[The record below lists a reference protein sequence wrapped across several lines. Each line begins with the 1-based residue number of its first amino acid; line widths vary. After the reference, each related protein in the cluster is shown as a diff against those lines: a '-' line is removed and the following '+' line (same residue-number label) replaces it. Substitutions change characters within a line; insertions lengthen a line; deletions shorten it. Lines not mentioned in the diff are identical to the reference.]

1 MGAIKILV
9 VDDEPGNISVV
20 ADILEKYNYEIIAA
34 YNGNIAFQVAK
45 KQIPDLILMDWDM
58 PIMNGLDSIK
68 ILKKDY
74 TTKDIPVIMISGIMI
89 SSENLKTAFDAGAID
104 YVRKPID
111 ELELISRIRSMLMLS
126 MYYKETINLKNR
138 ELTTAAMKLIKA
150 NEYDSK
156 LIERLKEIKENITH
170 CEQFI
175 DEKLNDLIH
184 EVFLRK
190 KENSWLQFEEYFKMV
205 NPEFNFKLLSNHPE
219 LTPAEIKLCTLLRLN
234 INTKD
239 ISSILS
245 LSQESI
251 RVSRTRLRKK
261 LNLESSVNLVG
272 YLLAI

>member
-1 MGAIKILV
+1 MGAFKILV
-9 VDDEPGNISVV
+9 VDDEPSNISII
-20 ADILEKYNYEIIAA
+20 ADVLEKYNYEIIAA
-34 YNGNIAFQVAK
+34 YNGNVAYQVAK

-74 TTKDIPVIMISGIMI
+74 TTKDIPVIMISGIMT

-111 ELELISRIRSMLMLS
+111 ELELTSRVRSMLMLS

-150 NEYDSK
+150 NEFDSK
-156 LIERLKEIKENITH
+156 LLAKLKDVKENL
-170 CEQFI
+170 
-175 DEKLNDLIH
+175 KLREDIIIENLETIIH
-184 EVFLRK
+184 EVDLRK

-205 NPEFNFKLLSNHPE
+205 NPDFNIKLLANHSE
-219 LTPAEIKLCTLLRLN
+219 LTPAEIKLATLLRLN
-234 INTKD
+234 LSTKD
-239 ISSILS
+239 IASILS
-245 LSQESI
+245 LSPESVRI
-251 RVSRTRLRKK
+251 SRTRLRKK
-261 LNLESSVNLVG
+261 LNIDASANLVG